1 MAVIVREK
9 RYIDGKE
16 YLVKV
21 YRTQPGRLVTSDEKE
36 RAEKLDHLLSNRVKQ
51 IEQELRALGLLGLK
65 NKRGKV
71 LRLWYEVGRR
81 LSFVMDT
88 SIVNAEDRENAW
100 RALYDHTT
108 VLTPGTSA
116 VRAERGP
123 SRNHFFYCYR
133 LSTFPWEFVESSGDW
148 TSWSELFDRKETNND
163 PRIVEW
169 LAEKAQEFNIKSR
182 RNWLRPLTKEIH
194 RKYNKIDTTVRFNS
208 QEQLCEDLDKMLAT
222 MHEYAED

>member
-21 YRTQPGRLVTSDEKE
+21 YRTQPGKLVIAEEKK
-36 RAEKLDHLLSNRVKQ
+36 RAEELDHLLSNRVKQ
-51 IEQELRALGLLGLK
+51 AEQELDSLGLLSLK
-65 NKRGKV
+65 NKRGRV

-88 SIVNAEDRENAW
+88 SIVNEEDRENVW
-100 RALYDHTT
+100 RALYDYTT
-108 VLTPGTSA
+108 LLTPGISTER
-116 VRAERGP
+116 VERG
-123 SRNHFFYCYR
+123 STRNHFFYCYR
-133 LSTFPWEFVESSGDW
+133 LSTFPREFVEAAGDW
-148 TSWSELFDRKETNND
+148 STWSELFDRKETNND
-163 PRIVEW
+163 LRIIEW

-194 RKYNKIDTTVRFNS
+194 KKYNKID
-208 QEQLCEDLDKMLAT
+208 
-222 MHEYAED
+222 